1 MDTTTSAKGNPQ
13 NTPSANSEE
22 LSAFV
27 ESLLAQMQSKFNSMS
42 SEILGKST
50 GGNGREN
57 TGLETNIEELVK
69 QADADESAVNNA
81 ASAAV
86 QQHKNRQ

>member
-42 SEILGKST
+42 SEILGKMEEM
-50 GGNGREN
+50 GARIQD
-57 TGLETNIEELVK
+57 LETNIEELVK